1 MGLAPSPLWEF
12 FHKLSEFYGNN
23 KTHYAAICKGCIES
37 HITALENEDTEKLM
51 LGTISERW
59 NSGQLRTPSQNP
71 RIYCK
76 ACTTPNGREAGM
88 AWKRAQEKQPS
99 PLPWL
104 SISTENPSTIHTSPS
119 PTPTPL
125 LLVPPTD
132 NIPTRRRSFSQIPP
146 HPLDLDQAVLEQQ
159 LLCAIVSAGWSFLS
173 VDDPEVI
180 KLFSLVGIKLPPW
193 KHLSGKVL
201 DAEYNSRQEVL
212 TQMMEG
218 AYATGQCDGWKDT
231 SVVVMFQSPATEW
244 RTY

>member
-1 MGLAPSPLWEF
+1 
-12 FHKLSEFYGNN
+12 
-23 KTHYAAICKGCIES
+23 
-37 HITALENEDTEKLM
+37 M
-51 LGTISERW
+51 LGTISERR
-59 NSGQLRTPSQNP
+59 GEVELRAAASELPPKIQGSTARLAQHLMV
-71 RIYCK
+71 
-76 ACTTPNGREAGM
+76 CTHASAEGREAGM

-193 KHLSGKVL
+193 KRLSGKVL
-201 DAEYNSRQEVL
+201 DAEYNSCQEVL